1 MTLKQGS
8 PGTGWVMRHHRVNML
23 PGLFFKL
30 YKGVKRMDIAAIS
43 QLIGS
48 LGFPIVACGALF
60 WMCNTTLKANTD
72 AINSVTDAVTANTHA
87 TAELSQ
93 LVQLLAGQIQQGGDN
108 AA

>member
-8 PGTGWVMRHHRVNML
+8 PGTGWVLRSHRVNML

-30 YKGVKRMDIAAIS
+30 YKGVKRMDIATIS

-48 LGFPIVACGALF
+48 LGFPVVACIALF
-60 WMCNTTLKANTD
+60 WLCNTTLKANTD
-72 AINSVTDAVTANTHA
+72 AINGVTAAVRENTTT
-87 TAELSQ
+87 TAQ
-93 LVQLLAGQIQQGGDN
+93 LVQLLTLQLDDGGDK

>member
-8 PGTGWVMRHHRVNML
+8 PGTGRVMRRHRVNML

-30 YKGVKRMDIAAIS
+30 YRGVNHMDIATIS

-48 LGFPIVACGALF
+48 LGFPVVACIALF
-60 WMCNTTLKANTD
+60 WLCNTTLKANTD
-72 AINSVTDAVTANTHA
+72 AINGVTAAVKENTTT
-87 TAELSQ
+87 TAQ
-93 LVQLLAGQIQQGGDN
+93 LVQLLTQQLDDGGDK